1 MLTARQS
8 EKKGSLVSD
17 RLRARGGNPGA
28 KRGAIVEGCY
38 ELLEVLRQ
46 GGMAEVWLARDLQ
59 SNSLLAIKFLRP
71 DRFLALVD
79 DDDRPLELKALR
91 ERFRREATLLKS
103 LRHRG
108 IVELYRHGNHGA
120 DPYIAMQYIDGT
132 PLDRFVSRYS
142 LTLGVSAAV
151 IAQIAEAL
159 GAIDA
164 APVVH
169 RDIKPENI
177 MIDSRG
183 VVILIDFGIALPLS
197 PGATRY
203 TVQGRTLGSAGYQ
216 APEQLESGRMVTP
229 KTDVYALGCVYYLL
243 LTGGTVFPL
252 DSPTLRE
259 QHLFQDLQ
267 PPSARA
273 LREIPAQIDDLVMA
287 MLDKDPANR
296 PSAGEVRS
304 TVTPILPKQGDPP
317 PTPRYDP
324 DPTTVFRDEDAV
336 VEPDPPIERERIAV
350 RRSPRGGT
358 WLVKREVRGNCDAA
372 QAELEADEPG
382 AAMAATQQDLPAA
395 QKQWGLEDELVGR
408 MCMTVAEH
416 LRIFGDCG
424 VADGRYQEYLS
435 VRVLDTADPDPDYLK
450 ALLGSAECKIK
461 WDEAEPALSAIRTLL
476 AAVGKL
482 SAAHRTALVRRAL
495 DIADWLIELN
505 IEEAVA
511 LRSRLE
517 KQLRSP

>member
-8 EKKGSLVSD
+8 EKKGSRVSD
-17 RLRARGGNPGA
+17 RLRARGGSP
-28 KRGAIVEGCY
+28 GAIVEGRY
-38 ELLEVLRQ
+38 ELLKVLRQ

-59 SNSLLAIKFLRP
+59 SNGALAIKFLRP
-71 DRFLALVD
+71 DRFLALVED
-79 DDDRPLELKALR
+79 DERPVELKALR

-108 IVELYRHGNHGA
+108 IVELYRHGDHGT

-132 PLDRFVSRYS
+132 ALDRFANRYS

-151 IAQIAEAL
+151 IAQVAEAL

-252 DSPTLRE
+252 ESPTLRE
-259 QHLFQDLQ
+259 QHLFHHPQ

-273 LREIPAQIDDLVMA
+273 LREIPGRIDDLVMA
-287 MLDKDPANR
+287 MLDKDPGNR

-304 TVTPILPKQGDPP
+304 ALTPILPKQGDPA

-324 DPTTVFRDEDAV
+324 DPTTVFRNEDTV
-336 VEPDPPIERERIAV
+336 VETGPAIEHERIAP
-350 RRSPRGGT
+350 RRSPRSGT
-358 WLVKREVRGNCDAA
+358 WLIRREIRSNREAA
-372 QAELEADEPG
+372 QAELDADEPG
-382 AAMAATQQDLPAA
+382 TAMTAIQQDLPTA
-395 QKQWGLEDELVGR
+395 QKQWGLEDELVGH

-424 VADGRYQEYLS
+424 AADGRYQEYLS
-435 VRVLDTADPDPDYLK
+435 VRTLDPARPDPDYLK
-450 ALLGSAECKIK
+450 ALLGSAECKIRFDK
-461 WDEAEPALSAIRTLL
+461 AEPALSAIKTLL
-476 AAVGKL
+476 AATGKL
-482 SAAHRTALVRRAL
+482 STADRTVLVRRAL
-495 DIADWLIELN
+495 EIADWLIELN

-517 KQLRSP
+517 KHVPSP